1 MTHPILVTLHHMAT
15 YKVLILS
22 IGKIFYNCKAQAL
35 ANDHFM
41 FLGALCN
48 INKIMQLSELFSIVP
63 TLKINIHSFCCV
75 YMENFGGYWL
85 HRGK

>member
-1 MTHPILVTLHHMAT
+1 MAT
-15 YKVLILS
+15 NKELMELS

-48 INKIMQLSELFSIVP
+48 INKIMQLSELFCIAQSLANDHFMFLGTLYFTEVMQLWDLFFIVP
-63 TLKINIHSFCCV
+63 TFEDQ
-75 YMENFGGYWL
+75 YA
-85 HRGK
+85 